1 MTSPQAWHSWA
12 VTSDTLPPAP
22 APHVEAMC
30 HRRSRGPYTGAG
42 ALLRQIVPEL
52 LAHNADLVLPRTTNI
67 VAIAPELAA
76 VLPLPEKT
84 LTEAAEP
91 RERTRFYS
99 AGRTER
105 LVHGIAELLM
115 DWARVLHPDG
125 VVVAFTDVAHADATD
140 RELLRVLLR
149 RCDPR
154 RLTVVVEL
162 DDPGDDTALAEAL
175 AKYARTGARRAR
187 KPVLGD
193 DLAQL
198 YIDSD
203 GVLDDEAVLRA
214 YDELAP
220 DERARRHTERAE
232 VVAAWGEPSFE
243 LGALPF
249 HLERGTDPAVAGG
262 EALLAATTRCLELG
276 YYHASMDL
284 ALRGRELVSAEKQPN
299 LYWNLTTKVAACLSY
314 LGPGE
319 EAARYL
325 GELRHTT
332 DAEMHM
338 RSSYMTAML
347 HTRYLPKDT
356 LDHDLALEWSN
367 ISIVLADN
375 YPKPE
380 RRTFN
385 GAFMRNGKA
394 LVELHRGDLQAA
406 LDLVNEAIG
415 MTDSHLGHEEQLLH
429 RSVLTH
435 NRAQVLAAMGEH
447 AAALLD
453 YDDVIRRD
461 PNYGEYY
468 FDRATVRRAAGRTAA
483 ALEDYAAAIRLSPPF
498 HEAHYN
504 RADLLRELG
513 DDEGAFRDLDYALE
527 LEPDH
532 VDSLVNRA
540 DLLLSNGDMAQAS
553 ADVDHGL
560 VLDPHNARLLS
571 ARGSLLA
578 DVGEHDAAWAD
589 YSAALAIDP
598 ALVAAW
604 ANRAVLAF
612 TTGRPRQAVEDL
624 TEAIRLAD
632 DGMLRVNRAI
642 ALQELGNH
650 RQAVRDLD
658 AALAAGADDPDV
670 LYFRGVSR
678 LAVGDDAGARADWE
692 AHLAAYGEET
702 SPHAVQIA
710 ERVA

>member
-12 VTSDTLPPAP
+12 VTSDSLPPVP
-22 APHVEAMC
+22 TPHVEARC
-30 HRRSRGPYTGAG
+30 HRRLRGPYTGAG

-52 LAHNADLVLPRTTNI
+52 LAHNADLVLPRATNI

-105 LVHGIAELLM
+105 LVHGVAELLM

-125 VVVAFTDVAHADATD
+125 VVVAFTDVTQADATD
-140 RELLRVLLR
+140 RELLTVLLR

-154 RLTVVVEL
+154 WLTVVVEL
-162 DDPGDDTALAEAL
+162 DDPGDDTALADAV
-175 AKYARTGARRAR
+175 AKYARSGARRGR
-187 KPVLGD
+187 EPVQGD

-203 GVLDDEAVLRA
+203 GTLDDEEAFRA

-220 DERARRHTERAE
+220 DERARRHTARAE
-232 VVAAWGEPSFE
+232 ELVARGEPSVE
-243 LGALPF
+243 LGAIPY
-249 HLERGTDPAVAGG
+249 HLERGTDRIRAG
-262 EALLAATTRCLELG
+262 EALLTATTRCLELG

-284 ALRGRELVSAEKQPN
+284 ALRGRELVSAEDQPQ

-314 LGPGE
+314 LGPAE
-319 EAARYL
+319 DAARYL
-325 GELRHTT
+325 AELRHTT

-347 HTRYLPKDT
+347 HTRYMPKGE
-356 LDHDLALEWSN
+356 LDHELALEWSN

-385 GAFMRNGKA
+385 GAFMRNGRA
-394 LVELHRGDLQAA
+394 LVELHRGDLRAA

-468 FDRATVRRAAGRTAA
+468 FDRATVRRAAGRDAE
-483 ALEDYAAAIRLSPPF
+483 ALQDYAAAIRLSPPF

-513 DDEGAFRDLDYALE
+513 DDEGALRDLDYALE

-532 VDSLVNRA
+532 VDSLVNRV
-540 DLLLSNGDMAQAS
+540 DLLLENGEVARAT

-560 VLDPHNARLLS
+560 ALDPHNARLLS
-571 ARGSLLA
+571 ARGSLRA
-578 DVGEHDAAWAD
+578 DAFEHDAAWAD
-589 YSAALAIDP
+589 YSAALAEDP

-612 TTGRPRQAVEDL
+612 TTGRPLQAVDDL

-632 DGMLRVNRAI
+632 NGVLRMNRAI

-658 AALAAGADDPDV
+658 AALAAGADDPDL
-670 LYFRGVSR
+670 LYLRGVSR
-678 LAVGDDAGARADWE
+678 QAVGDDAGARADWE
-692 AHLAAYGEET
+692 AHLAAYGDEI
-702 SPHAVQIA
+702 SPHAARIA
-710 ERVA
+710 ESVA

>member
-1 MTSPQAWHSWA
+1 MTSPQARHSWA
-12 VTSDTLPPAP
+12 VTSDSLPPAP

-52 LAHNADLVLPRTTNI
+52 LAHNADLVLPRATNI

-105 LVHGIAELLM
+105 LVHGVAELVM
-115 DWARVLHPDG
+115 DWARVRHPDG
-125 VVVAFTDVAHADATD
+125 VVVAFTYVGEADATD
-140 RELLRVLLR
+140 RELLTVLLR

-154 RLTVVVEL
+154 QLTVVVEL
-162 DDPGDDTALAEAL
+162 DDPGDDTALADAL
-175 AKYARTGARRAR
+175 AKYARTGARRGR
-187 KPVLGD
+187 KPVQGD

-203 GVLDDEAVLRA
+203 GVLDDEAVLAA
-214 YDELAP
+214 YDELPP
-220 DERARRHTERAE
+220 DERARRHTARAE
-232 VVAAWGEPSFE
+232 ELAAQGEPSVE
-243 LGALPF
+243 LGAIPY
-249 HLERGTDPAVAGG
+249 HLERGTDRVVAG
-262 EALLAATTRCLELG
+262 EALLVATTRCLELG

-284 ALRGRELVSAEKQPN
+284 ALRGRELVSEEEQPQ

-314 LGPGE
+314 LGPAE
-319 EAARYL
+319 DAARYL
-325 GELRHTT
+325 AELRHTT

-347 HTRYLPKDT
+347 HTRYMPKDE
-356 LDHDLALEWSN
+356 LDHELAAEWSN

-453 YDDVIRRD
+453 YDDVIQRD

-468 FDRATVRRAAGRTAA
+468 FDRATVRRAAGREAE

-513 DDEGAFRDLDYALE
+513 DDEGALRDLDYALV

-532 VDSLVNRA
+532 VDSLVNRV
-540 DLLLSNGDMAQAS
+540 DLLLENGELARAA
-553 ADVDHGL
+553 ADVEHGL
-560 VLDPHNARLLS
+560 ALDPQNARLLS
-571 ARGSLLA
+571 ARGGLHA
-578 DVGEHDAAWAD
+578 EAGEHDAAWAD
-589 YSAALAIDP
+589 YSAALAEDP

-612 TTGRPRQAVEDL
+612 TTGRPVQAVDDL
-624 TEAIRLAD
+624 TAAIRLAD
-632 DGMLRVNRAI
+632 NGMLRVNRAI
-642 ALQELGNH
+642 ALQAMGNH

-670 LYFRGVSR
+670 LYLRGVSR
-678 LAVGDDAGARADWE
+678 QALGDDAGARADWE
-692 AHLAAYGEET
+692 AHLAAYGDEI
-702 SPHAVQIA
+702 SPHAGQIA
-710 ERVA
+710 ESVA

>member
-12 VTSDTLPPAP
+12 VTSDSLPPVP
-22 APHVEAMC
+22 TPHVEARC
-30 HRRSRGPYTGAG
+30 HRRLRGPYTGAG

-52 LAHNADLVLPRTTNI
+52 LAHNADLVLPRATNI

-105 LVHGIAELLM
+105 LVHGVAELLM

-125 VVVAFTDVAHADATD
+125 VVVAFTDVTQADATD
-140 RELLRVLLR
+140 RELLTVLLR

-154 RLTVVVEL
+154 WLTVVVEL
-162 DDPGDDTALAEAL
+162 DDPGDDTALADAV
-175 AKYARTGARRAR
+175 AKYARSGARRGR
-187 KPVLGD
+187 EPVQGD

-203 GVLDDEAVLRA
+203 GTLDDEEAFRA

-220 DERARRHTERAE
+220 DERARRHTARAE
-232 VVAAWGEPSFE
+232 ELVARGEPSVE
-243 LGALPF
+243 LGAIPY
-249 HLERGTDPAVAGG
+249 HLERGTDRIRAG
-262 EALLAATTRCLELG
+262 EALLTATTRCLELG

-284 ALRGRELVSAEKQPN
+284 ALRGRELVSAEDQPQ

-314 LGPGE
+314 LGPAE
-319 EAARYL
+319 DAARYL
-325 GELRHTT
+325 AELRHTT

-347 HTRYLPKDT
+347 HTRYMPKDE
-356 LDHDLALEWSN
+356 LDHELALEWSN

-385 GAFMRNGKA
+385 GAFMRNGRA
-394 LVELHRGDLQAA
+394 LVELHRGDLRAA

-468 FDRATVRRAAGRTAA
+468 FDRATVRRAAGRDAE

-513 DDEGAFRDLDYALE
+513 DDEGALRDLDYALE

-532 VDSLVNRA
+532 VDSLVNRV
-540 DLLLSNGDMAQAS
+540 DLLLENGEVARAT

-560 VLDPHNARLLS
+560 ALDPHNARLLS
-571 ARGSLLA
+571 ARGSLRA
-578 DVGEHDAAWAD
+578 DAGEHDAAWAD
-589 YSAALAIDP
+589 YSAALAEDP

-612 TTGRPRQAVEDL
+612 TTGRPLQAVDDL

-632 DGMLRVNRAI
+632 NGVLRMNRAI

-658 AALAAGADDPDV
+658 AALAAGADDPDL
-670 LYFRGVSR
+670 LYLRGVSR
-678 LAVGDDAGARADWE
+678 QAVGDDAGARADWE
-692 AHLAAYGEET
+692 AHLAAYGDEI
-702 SPHAVQIA
+702 SPHAVRIA
-710 ERVA
+710 ESVA

>member
-12 VTSDTLPPAP
+12 VTSDSLPPVP
-22 APHVEAMC
+22 TPHVEARC
-30 HRRSRGPYTGAG
+30 HRRLRGPYTGAG

-52 LAHNADLVLPRTTNI
+52 LAHNADLVLPRATNI

-105 LVHGIAELLM
+105 LVHGVAELLM

-125 VVVAFTDVAHADATD
+125 VVVAFTDVTQADATD
-140 RELLRVLLR
+140 RELLTVLLR

-154 RLTVVVEL
+154 WLTVVVEL
-162 DDPGDDTALAEAL
+162 DDPGDDTALADAV
-175 AKYARTGARRAR
+175 AKYARSGARRGR
-187 KPVLGD
+187 EPVQGD

-203 GVLDDEAVLRA
+203 GTLDDEEAFRA

-220 DERARRHTERAE
+220 DERARRHTARAE
-232 VVAAWGEPSFE
+232 ELVARGEPSVE
-243 LGALPF
+243 LGAIPY
-249 HLERGTDPAVAGG
+249 HLERGTDRIRAG
-262 EALLAATTRCLELG
+262 EALLTATTRCLELG

-284 ALRGRELVSAEKQPN
+284 ALRGRELVSAEDQPQ

-314 LGPGE
+314 LGPAE
-319 EAARYL
+319 DAARYL
-325 GELRHTT
+325 AELRHTT

-347 HTRYLPKDT
+347 HTRYMPKGE
-356 LDHDLALEWSN
+356 LDHELALEWSN

-385 GAFMRNGKA
+385 GAFMRNGRA
-394 LVELHRGDLQAA
+394 LVELHRGDLRAA

-447 AAALLD
+447 AAALVD

-468 FDRATVRRAAGRTAA
+468 FDRATVRRAAGRDAE

-513 DDEGAFRDLDYALE
+513 DDEGALRDLDYALE

-532 VDSLVNRA
+532 VDSLVNRV
-540 DLLLSNGDMAQAS
+540 DLLLENGEVARAT

-560 VLDPHNARLLS
+560 AVDPHNARLLS
-571 ARGSLLA
+571 ARGSLRA
-578 DVGEHDAAWAD
+578 DAGEHDAAWAD
-589 YSAALAIDP
+589 YSAALAEDP

-612 TTGRPRQAVEDL
+612 TTGRPLQAVDDL

-632 DGMLRVNRAI
+632 NGVLRMNRAI

-658 AALAAGADDPDV
+658 AALAAGADDPDL
-670 LYFRGVSR
+670 LYLRGVSR
-678 LAVGDDAGARADWE
+678 QAVGDDAGARADWE
-692 AHLAAYGEET
+692 AHLAAYGDEI
-702 SPHAVQIA
+702 SPHAVRIA
-710 ERVA
+710 ESVA

>member
-1 MTSPQAWHSWA
+1 MTSPQARHSWA
-12 VTSDTLPPAP
+12 VTSDSLPPAP
-22 APHVEAMC
+22 TPHVEAMC
-30 HRRSRGPYTGAG
+30 HRRLRGPYTGAG

-52 LAHNADLVLPRTTNI
+52 LAHNADLVLPRATNI

-105 LVHGIAELLM
+105 LVHGVAELLM
-115 DWARVLHPDG
+115 DWARVRHPDG
-125 VVVAFTDVAHADATD
+125 VVVAFTDVGEADATD
-140 RELLRVLLR
+140 RELLTVLLR

-162 DDPGDDTALAEAL
+162 DDPGDDTALADAL
-175 AKYARTGARRAR
+175 AKYARSGARRSREPAR
-187 KPVLGD
+187 GD

-203 GVLDDEAVLRA
+203 GTLDDEEALRA

-220 DERARRHTERAE
+220 DERARRHTARAE
-232 VVAAWGEPSFE
+232 ELVACGEPGVE
-243 LGALPF
+243 LGAIPY
-249 HLERGTDPAVAGG
+249 HLERGTDRAVAG
-262 EALLAATTRCLELG
+262 EALLVATTRCLELG

-284 ALRGRELVSAEKQPN
+284 ALRGRDLVAEAEQPQ

-314 LGPGE
+314 LGPAE
-319 EAARYL
+319 DAARYL
-325 GELRHTT
+325 AELRHTT

-347 HTRYLPKDT
+347 HTRYMPKDE
-356 LDHDLALEWSN
+356 LDHELAAEWSN

-394 LVELHRGDLQAA
+394 LVELHRGDPRAA

-447 AAALLD
+447 TAALLD

-468 FDRATVRRAAGRTAA
+468 FDRATVRRAAGREAE

-513 DDEGAFRDLDYALE
+513 DDEGALRDLDYALE

-532 VDSLVNRA
+532 VDSLVNRV
-540 DLLLSNGDMAQAS
+540 DLLLENGDVTRAA

-560 VLDPHNARLLS
+560 ALDPHNARLLS
-571 ARGSLLA
+571 ARGSLRA
-578 DVGEHDAAWAD
+578 EAGEHDAAWAD
-589 YSAALAIDP
+589 YSAALDEDP

-612 TTGRPRQAVEDL
+612 TTGRALQAVDDL

-632 DGMLRVNRAI
+632 DGVLRVNRAI

-658 AALAAGADDPDV
+658 AALAAGADDPDL
-670 LYFRGVSR
+670 LYLRGVSR
-678 LAVGDDAGARADWE
+678 QAVGDEAGARADWE
-692 AHLAAYGEET
+692 AHLAAYGDEI
-702 SPHAVQIA
+702 SPHAVRIA
-710 ERVA
+710 ESVA

>member
-1 MTSPQAWHSWA
+1 MTSPRARHCRA
-12 VTSDTLPPAP
+12 VTSDSLPPAP
-22 APHVEAMC
+22 SPHVETGC
-30 HRRSRGPYTGAG
+30 HRRLRGPYTGAG
-42 ALLRQIVPEL
+42 ALLRRVVPEL
-52 LAHNADLVLPRTTNI
+52 LAHNADLVLPRATNV
-67 VAIAPELAA
+67 VAVAPELAV

-105 LVHGIAELLM
+105 LVHGVAELLL

-125 VVVAFTDVAHADATD
+125 VVVAFTDVDQADETD

-162 DDPGDDTALAEAL
+162 DDPGDDEVLAAALAR
-175 AKYARTGARRAR
+175 YADTGARRVR
-187 KPVLGD
+187 TPVLEG

-198 YIDSD
+198 YVDSD
-203 GVLDDEAVLRA
+203 GVLDDEAVLQAYRA
-214 YDELAP
+214 LPA
-220 DERARRHTERAE
+220 DERARRHSARAE
-232 VVAAWGEPSFE
+232 VLLASGEPSFE
-243 LGALPF
+243 LGAVPY
-249 HLERGTDPAVAGG
+249 HRERGTDPVVAG
-262 EALLAATTRCLELG
+262 ETLLTATTRCLELG

-284 ALRGRELVSAEKQPN
+284 ALRGRELVSAAEHPH

-347 HTRYLPKDT
+347 HTRYLPKDA
-356 LDHDLALEWSN
+356 LDHELALEWSN

-435 NRAQVLAAMGEH
+435 NRAQVLAAMGKH
-447 AAALLD
+447 AEALRD

-468 FDRATVRRAAGRTAA
+468 FDRATVRRAAGRTAEA
-483 ALEDYAAAIRLSPPF
+483 MDDYAAAIRLSPPF

-513 DDEGAFRDLDYALE
+513 DDEGALRDLDYALE

-532 VDSLVNRA
+532 VDSLVNRV
-540 DLLLSNGDMAQAS
+540 DLLLAGGDAGRAS
-553 ADVDHGL
+553 VDVEHGL
-560 VLDPHNARLLS
+560 ALDPRNARLLA

-578 DVGEHDAAWAD
+578 EAGEHEAAWAA
-589 YSAALAIDP
+589 YSAALEQDAT
-598 ALVAAW
+598 LVAAW
-604 ANRAVLAF
+604 GNRAVLAF
-612 TTGRPRQAVEDL
+612 TTGRPDQAVEDL
-624 TEAIRLAD
+624 TEALRIAD
-632 DGMLRVNRAI
+632 DPVLRVNRAI
-642 ALQELGNH
+642 ASQELGNH

-658 AALAAGADDPDV
+658 AALAAGAGDPDL
-670 LYFRGVSR
+670 LYLRGVSR
-678 LAVGDDAGARADWE
+678 QALGDDAGARVDWE
-692 AHLAAYGEET
+692 AHLAGYGDEV
-702 SPHAVQIA
+702 SPHAGKIA
-710 ERVA
+710 EGVA

>member
-1 MTSPQAWHSWA
+1 MTSSQARHSWA
-12 VTSDTLPPAP
+12 VTSDSLAP
-22 APHVEAMC
+22 APVAHVGVTC
-30 HRRSRGPYTGAG
+30 HRRLRGPYTGAG

-52 LAHNADLVLPRTTNI
+52 LAHNADLVLPRATNV

-84 LTEAAEP
+84 LTEAAAP

-105 LVHGIAELLM
+105 LVHGVAELLM
-115 DWARVLHPDG
+115 DWARVRHPDG
-125 VVVAFTDVAHADATD
+125 VVVAFRDVAQADETD

-154 RLTVVVEL
+154 ELTVVVEL
-162 DDPGDDTALAEAL
+162 DDPGEDTVLAEAL
-175 AKYARTGARRAR
+175 TRYATTSARLLQ
-187 KPVLGD
+187 KPVLDG

-198 YIDSD
+198 HIDSD
-203 GVLDDEAVLRA
+203 GVLDVEEVLRA
-214 YDELAP
+214 YDALAP
-220 DERARRHTERAE
+220 DDRARRHAERAE
-232 VVAAWGEPSFE
+232 VLAAWGDPSFE
-243 LGALPF
+243 LGAIPY
-249 HLERGTDPAVAGG
+249 HLERGTDLAAAG
-262 EALLAATTRCLELG
+262 EALLTATTRCLELG

-284 ALRGRELVSAEKQPN
+284 ALRGRELVSAQEHPH

-356 LDHDLALEWSN
+356 LDHELALEWSN

-406 LDLVNEAIG
+406 LDLVNEAIR

-435 NRAQVLAAMGEH
+435 NRAQVLAAMGRH
-447 AAALLD
+447 AEALLD

-468 FDRATVRRAAGRTAA
+468 FDRATVRRAAGREAE

-513 DDEGAFRDLDYALE
+513 DDEAALRDLDYALV

-532 VDSLVNRA
+532 VDSLVNRV
-540 DLLLSNGDMAQAS
+540 DLLLANGDVERAA
-553 ADVDHGL
+553 ADVGHGL
-560 VLDPHNARLLS
+560 TLDPRNARLLA

-578 DVGEHDAAWAD
+578 DVGENEAAWEH
-589 YSAALAIDP
+589 YSAALAEDST
-598 ALVAAW
+598 LVAAW

-612 TTGRPRQAVEDL
+612 TTGRPDQAVEDL
-624 TEAIRLAD
+624 TEAIRLE
-632 DGMLRVNRAI
+632 DGGTLRANRAI

-658 AALAAGADDPDV
+658 AALAGGADDPDL
-670 LYFRGVSR
+670 LYLRGVSR
-678 LAVGDDAGARADWE
+678 HAVGDAIGARADWE
-692 AHLAAYGEET
+692 AHLAAYGDDV
-702 SPHAVQIA
+702 SPYADRIA
-710 ERVA
+710 EGVA

>member
-1 MTSPQAWHSWA
+1 MTSSQARHVWA
-12 VTSDTLPPAP
+12 VTSDSVPPAP
-22 APHVEAMC
+22 SPHVTTTC
-30 HRRSRGPYTGAG
+30 HRRLRGPYTGAG

-52 LAHNADLVLPRTTNI
+52 LAHNADLVLPRATNI

-76 VLPLPEKT
+76 ALPLPEKT

-91 RERTRFYS
+91 GERTRFYS

-105 LVHGIAELLM
+105 LVHGVAELLM
-115 DWARVLHPDG
+115 DWARVRHPDG
-125 VVVAFTDVAHADATD
+125 VVVAFTDVGEADETD

-154 RLTVVVEL
+154 QLTVVVEL
-162 DDPGDDTALAEAL
+162 DDPGDDEAL
-175 AKYARTGARRAR
+175 ADALAAYSRSGARRVR
-187 KPVLGD
+187 EPVLEG

-198 YIDSD
+198 HIDSD
-203 GVLDDEAVLRA
+203 GVLDDEAVLLA
-214 YDELAP
+214 YGELPA
-220 DERARRHTERAE
+220 DERARRHDARAQ
-232 VVAAWGEPSFE
+232 VLAASGEPSFE
-243 LGALPF
+243 LGAVPY
-249 HLERGTDPAVAGG
+249 HLERGTDPVAAG

-284 ALRGRELVSAEKQPN
+284 ALRGRELVSADEHPH

-325 GELRHTT
+325 AELRHTT

-347 HTRYLPKDT
+347 HTRYLPKDVQ
-356 LDHDLALEWSN
+356 DHDHALEWSN

-385 GAFMRNGKA
+385 GAFMRNGRA
-394 LVELHRGDLQAA
+394 LVELHRGNLRGA

-447 AAALLD
+447 AEALLD

-468 FDRATVRRAAGRTAA
+468 FDRASVRRAAGREAE

-513 DDEGAFRDLDYALE
+513 DDEGALRDLDYALE

-532 VDSLVNRA
+532 VDSLVNRV
-540 DLLLSNGDMAQAS
+540 DLVLANGDAERA
-553 ADVDHGL
+553 AAEVERGL
-560 VLDPHNARLLS
+560 ALDPRNARLLA

-578 DVGEHDAAWAD
+578 EAGENDAAWAD
-589 YSAALAIDP
+589 YSAALAEDP

-612 TTGRPRQAVEDL
+612 TTGRPDQAVEDL
-624 TEAIRLAD
+624 TEAIRISG
-632 DGMLRVNRAI
+632 DGLLRANRAI

-658 AALAAGADDPDV
+658 AALAAGADDPDL
-670 LYFRGVSR
+670 LYLRGVSR
-678 LAVGDDAGARADWE
+678 QAVGDDAGARADWE
-692 AHLAAYGEET
+692 AHLAAYGDET
-702 SPHAVQIA
+702 SPHADRIA

>member
-12 VTSDTLPPAP
+12 VTSDSLPPVP
-22 APHVEAMC
+22 TPHVEARC
-30 HRRSRGPYTGAG
+30 HRRLRGPYTGAG

-52 LAHNADLVLPRTTNI
+52 LAHNADLVLPRATNI

-105 LVHGIAELLM
+105 LVHGVAELLM

-125 VVVAFTDVAHADATD
+125 VVVAFTDVTQADATD
-140 RELLRVLLR
+140 RELLTVLLR

-154 RLTVVVEL
+154 WLTVVVEL
-162 DDPGDDTALAEAL
+162 DDPGDDTALADAV
-175 AKYARTGARRAR
+175 AKYARSGARRGR
-187 KPVLGD
+187 EPVQGD

-203 GVLDDEAVLRA
+203 GTLDDEEAFRA

-220 DERARRHTERAE
+220 DERARRHTARAE
-232 VVAAWGEPSFE
+232 ELVARGEPSVE
-243 LGALPF
+243 LGAIPY
-249 HLERGTDPAVAGG
+249 HLERGTDRIRAG
-262 EALLAATTRCLELG
+262 EALLTATTRCLELG

-284 ALRGRELVSAEKQPN
+284 ALRGRELVSAEDQPQ

-314 LGPGE
+314 LGPAE
-319 EAARYL
+319 DAARYL
-325 GELRHTT
+325 AELRHTT

-347 HTRYLPKDT
+347 HTRYMPKGE
-356 LDHDLALEWSN
+356 LDHELALEWSN

-385 GAFMRNGKA
+385 GAFMRNGRA
-394 LVELHRGDLQAA
+394 LVELHRGDLRAA

-468 FDRATVRRAAGRTAA
+468 FDRATVRRAAGRDAE
-483 ALEDYAAAIRLSPPF
+483 ALQDYAAAIRLSPPF

-513 DDEGAFRDLDYALE
+513 DDEGALRDLDYALE

-532 VDSLVNRA
+532 VDSLVNRV
-540 DLLLSNGDMAQAS
+540 DLLLENGEVARAT

-560 VLDPHNARLLS
+560 ALDPHNARLLS
-571 ARGSLLA
+571 ARGSLRA
-578 DVGEHDAAWAD
+578 DAFEHDAAWAD
-589 YSAALAIDP
+589 YSAALAEDP

-612 TTGRPRQAVEDL
+612 TTGRPLQAVDDL

-632 DGMLRVNRAI
+632 NGVLRMNRAI

-658 AALAAGADDPDV
+658 AALAAGADDPDL
-670 LYFRGVSR
+670 LYLRGVSR
-678 LAVGDDAGARADWE
+678 QAVGDDAGARADWE
-692 AHLAAYGEET
+692 AHLAAYGDEI
-702 SPHAVQIA
+702 SPHAVRIA
-710 ERVA
+710 ESVA